1 MPDAGIRLRVVSI
14 TTWEPPE
21 NNRVQPSV
29 LGFTQTAPGKRGTR
43 GYVFWR
49 RVERASLAFTA
60 SLDKLL
66 AVAIAHEI
74 GHMLLPNGKHAKRG
88 LMVAPWD
95 ASHFRAASAGLLAFS
110 AGHGD
115 AHPARGREGAC
126 VYASRQSITVTTHV
140 PADTVAATSGL
151 SGLCIF
157 KLHCLGASQD
167 VY

>member
-1 MPDAGIRLRVVSI
+1 MVSI
-14 TTWEPPE
+14 TTWEPSE
-21 NNRVQPSV
+21 NRVKPSV
-29 LGFTQTAPGKRGTR
+29 LGYTQTAPEKRGTR

-88 LMVAPWD
+88 LMGSPWD

-110 AGHGD
+110 VDTATLIQ
-115 AHPARGREGAC
+115 REVAKER
-126 VYASRQSITVTTHV
+126 VFTSAANPSR
-140 PADTVAATSGL
+140 
-151 SGLCIF
+151 
-157 KLHCLGASQD
+157 
-167 VY
+167 